1 MNHNAGG
8 RSITGLNPVS
18 DIDCDELNVN
28 GLISIQGDVPITKK
42 FLAYNPSTQTTI
54 YDDVE
59 AASDLDIVGLTE
71 LNAAVATDFLIIYD
85 SGTQTNKK
93 IAPENIQDPD
103 MVATAP
109 LSITGINIQLATDA
123 DFSVVANQLALTNKT
138 ISGINLGGTLN
149 TMTINFG
156 ATTVIY
162 DGSVNKSITITDN
175 DTTYS
180 AGTGLTLTG
189 TTFDFTGGNLAS
201 VNITNIGS
209 ITSNNSN
216 LTLTQGSCIA
226 QNFKLVDNEA
236 NEYGQIQFADEYN
249 VVQLTLKS
257 PNYNVMTAYTLTFPL
272 TKGTNGQV
280 LTTDGN
286 GTTDWT
292 TPSGGS
298 FLAGTGLTLTGTT
311 FDFTGGNLA
320 SVNITNIGSIT
331 SNSSNL
337 TLTQG
342 SCIAQNFKLVD
353 NEANEYGQI
362 QFADEYNVV
371 QLTLKSPNYNVMTA
385 YTLTFPLTK
394 GTNGQVLT
402 TDGNGTTDWTT
413 PSGGSN
419 EDLDIT
425 INGTLTT
432 YNGTAPQSIDID
444 IPAIGHSYYTTT
456 DRFIKILPTH
466 FCPNDDSS
474 YYNLGIVDGN
484 ATANTLY
491 GGMKAM
497 TSVLEAYAE
506 YDIPEG
512 YELYSYRIA
521 LRSTST
527 YGTVLRTTY
536 CKLGFSASAG
546 TRVNLISGASNPY
559 TNYDVVLPTPQEC
572 DRDNYIILGVA
583 LGSTADVILGGWL
596 RIRKV

>member
-1 MNHNAGG
+1 M
-8 RSITGLNPVS
+8 
-18 DIDCDELNVN
+18 
-28 GLISIQGDVPITKK
+28 
-42 FLAYNPSTQTTI
+42 
-54 YDDVE
+54 
-59 AASDLDIVGLTE
+59 DIVGLTE

-209 ITSNNSN
+209 ITSN
-216 LTLTQGSCIA
+216 
-226 QNFKLVDNEA
+226 
-236 NEYGQIQFADEYN
+236 
-249 VVQLTLKS
+249 
-257 PNYNVMTAYTLTFPL
+257 
-272 TKGTNGQV
+272 
-280 LTTDGN
+280 
-286 GTTDWT
+286 
-292 TPSGGS
+292 
-298 FLAGTGLTLTGTT
+298 
-311 FDFTGGNLA
+311 
-320 SVNITNIGSIT
+320 
-331 SNSSNL
+331 SSNL

-371 QLTLKSPNYNVMTA
+371 QLTLKSPNYNFMTA
-385 YTLTFPLTK
+385 YTLTFPLTS
-394 GTNGQVLT
+394 GTTGQVLT